1 MYPPSHPLS
10 TGALAMDPARWW
22 LRWGRGMGGFFLSLG
37 KIYNFCFFFFFFF
50 LIFIFIYIDIYIYTH
65 LITQKEKK
73 NRIRNNNN
81 KKKLFWFKNNPFL
94 PR

>member
-37 KIYNFCFFFFFFF
+37 KIHNFCFFFFLFFN
-50 LIFIFIYIDIYIYTH
+50 IYIYIYRYLYIHTPDNSER
-65 LITQKEKK
+65 EKK
-73 NRIRNNNN
+73 
-81 KKKLFWFKNNPFL
+81 
-94 PR
+94 